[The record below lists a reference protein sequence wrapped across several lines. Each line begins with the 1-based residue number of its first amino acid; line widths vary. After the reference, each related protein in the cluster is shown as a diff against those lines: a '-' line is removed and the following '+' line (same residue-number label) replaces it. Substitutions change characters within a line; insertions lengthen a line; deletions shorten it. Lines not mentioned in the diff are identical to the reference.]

1 MCIRD
6 RVRLLLR
13 PRDGGSELT
22 CAALVNTGFTSD
34 TPDLAVPPSLAERL
48 GHWPPREALLVQ
60 LETGGGLAEGYL
72 VPQAVAVRVATDDRC
87 SREVVANLLV
97 DPHIGEALISDC
109 LAEELGIQVLYPR
122 RGLWKFADEDRVR
135 ESVGPTSAP
144 AGSGPP
150 PAVPALN

>member
-1 MCIRD
+1 MPV

-34 TPDLAVPPSLAERL
+34 TPDLAVPPGLAERL

-87 SREVVANLLV
+87 SREVVGVLEREGLLFRSV
-97 DPHIGEALISDC
+97 N
-109 LAEELGIQVLYPR
+109 PR
-122 RGLWKFADEDRVR
+122 LLQRLRC
-135 ESVGPTSAP
+135 SAR
-144 AGSGPP
+144 
-150 PAVPALN
+150 LL